1 MVRRVK
7 KKKIFKKVENF
18 ENKGII
24 EKCVSCFLV
33 YPLYGSLFFRFLKKK
48 YLQDE
53 GLDFT
58 MGCIKRVQNTLPKNR
73 LQCLKRFL
81 VSTNF

>member
-1 MVRRVK
+1 MALYFFV
-7 KKKIFKKVENF
+7 FK
-18 ENKGII
+18 
-24 EKCVSCFLV
+24 
-33 YPLYGSLFFRFLKKK
+33 KKK